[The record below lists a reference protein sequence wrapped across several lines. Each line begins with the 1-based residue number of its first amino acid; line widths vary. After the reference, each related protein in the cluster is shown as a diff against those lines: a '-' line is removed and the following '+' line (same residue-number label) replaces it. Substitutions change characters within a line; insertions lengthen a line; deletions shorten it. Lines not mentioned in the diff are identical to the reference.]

1 MKGNARVMESTDKK
15 TGQKRHTITI
25 PSAMVNALGIKKG
38 NRIDIEIE
46 NPRPDYIEE
55 PTTGK
60 NFQKK

>member
-1 MKGNARVMESTDKK
+1 MKGNARVQEVIDKK
-15 TGQKRHTITI
+15 SGQKKTFITI
-25 PSAMVNALGIKKG
+25 PSAMVKALEIKKG
-38 NRIDIEIE
+38 NRIDIEID